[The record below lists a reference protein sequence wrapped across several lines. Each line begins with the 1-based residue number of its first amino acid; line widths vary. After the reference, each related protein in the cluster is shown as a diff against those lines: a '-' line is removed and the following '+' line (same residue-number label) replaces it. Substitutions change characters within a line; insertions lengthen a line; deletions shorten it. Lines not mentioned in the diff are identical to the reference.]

1 MTLKRS
7 VAHGLRA
14 LRPCRRAGWAA
25 RFSPFDP
32 RWPVFV
38 VLFVGI
44 GPAWAHHEE
53 QHRAPGLLGAV
64 AFEQRLNEAVPLDV
78 AFRDESGAP
87 VRLGEYFGQKPVI
100 LTLNYYECP
109 MLCPLVLEGLLQSL
123 RVLAFT
129 IGEQFDIVT
138 VSIDPSE
145 SPALAAAAK
154 ARYLHEYGRPAAADG
169 WHFLTGEASAIERLT
184 AAVGFRYAYDAAKDQ
199 YAHAAGIIILTPQG
213 RIARYLYGLEFA
225 PRDLRLALVE
235 AAAEKIGSPVDQL
248 LLYCYQY
255 DPAIGKYS
263 MAIRNVLRLAALATV
278 LSLGVLMVVMFRR
291 ERPRSE
297 ESKIQ
302 DRS

>member
-14 LRPCRRAGWAA
+14 LRPCRRDGWAA
-25 RFSPFDP
+25 RFSPVDP

-38 VLFVGI
+38 VLFVVI
-44 GPAWAHHEE
+44 GAAWAHHQE
-53 QHRAPGLLGAV
+53 QHRAPGVLGAV

-87 VRLGEYFGQKPVI
+87 VRLGEYFGQNPVI

-109 MLCPLVLEGLLQSL
+109 MLCPLVLEGLLRSL
-123 RVLAFT
+123 RALTFT
-129 IGEQFDIVT
+129 IGQQFDIVT

-145 SPALAAAAK
+145 SPTLAAAAK
-154 ARYLHEYGRPAAADG
+154 ARYLQEYGRPAAGAG

-184 AAVGFRYAYDAAKDQ
+184 AAVGFHYAYDAAKDQ
-199 YAHAAGIIILTPQG
+199 YAHAAGIIVLTPQG

-235 AAAEKIGSPVDQL
+235 AAAGRIGSPVDQL

-255 DPAIGKYS
+255 DPATGTYS
-263 MAIRNVLRLAALATV
+263 MVVRNVLRLAALATV
-278 LSLGVLMVVMFRR
+278 LSLGGFMVVMFRR

-297 ESKIQ
+297 GSKRQ

>member
-1 MTLKRS
+1 M
-7 VAHGLRA
+7 
-14 LRPCRRAGWAA
+14 
-25 RFSPFDP
+25 
-32 RWPVFV
+32 
-38 VLFVGI
+38 
-44 GPAWAHHEE
+44 
-53 QHRAPGLLGAV
+53 
-64 AFEQRLNEAVPLDV
+64 
-78 AFRDESGAP
+78 
-87 VRLGEYFGQKPVI
+87 
-100 LTLNYYECP
+100 
-109 MLCPLVLEGLLQSL
+109 
-123 RVLAFT
+123 
-129 IGEQFDIVT
+129 
-138 VSIDPSE
+138 
-145 SPALAAAAK
+145 
-154 ARYLHEYGRPAAADG
+154 
-169 WHFLTGEASAIERLT
+169 T